1 MVTLTRSISVAAGVF
16 APGHLGVL
24 TQVIPFELVDAVL
37 AETGCTE
44 RRLRVIPSRVAL
56 YLVLA
61 MGLFEQVGAAGV
73 WSKLTSALAGLP
85 VARPTEKALR
95 DARRRIGAEP
105 VKALFEVLAGP
116 LAQPRTPGAR
126 YRGWRTVAFD
136 GCSSTKIPDT
146 ARNRAVYGRSP
157 VRHGHSGYPM
167 LMLMTL
173 AETGTRALI
182 GAAFGPISTGEIGY
196 ARRLLD
202 RLDPSMLLLDDRAFD
217 AGEFLTE
224 IAATGAQFLVRATAN
239 RRPPVLARLPD
250 GSYLTLIAG
259 LRLRVI
265 EAAITV
271 AGADGHVLTGT
282 YRLLTTL
289 LEHRADPAE
298 ALVALYHERWEIEV
312 AYLALRHTLCDG
324 RVLRSK
330 DPTGLAQETW
340 AILTV
345 YQALRTVMC
354 EAAESVPGTDP
365 DRMCFA
371 LALETARTHTTL
383 ANLGQNTDRLGPI
396 GRAVLA
402 HPNPARRPRH
412 SARKLKSPGN
422 RYTYKDPTRPT
433 TSTPIATIDI
443 AIRPPTTHPT
453 PTTHLENPDEPP
465 EKNQILTL
473 LRQTPEQPRHLSQ
486 IAAALG
492 ISGRCTP
499 TDSAPDWAAGTTTDS
514 SPKPHQAPTQSTKH
528 PLDKPHKTLTTRHWG
543 SDGSATGAGE
553 ILHDGSR
560 RRLRSRQV
568 PGCLRCRAKG
578 AHPTGPHHPRTRPQ
592 PGSVTDRPCSLSRPA
607 GGNAA

>member
-16 APGHLGVL
+16 APGHLGPL

-37 AETGCTE
+37 AETGRTE
-44 RRLRVIPSRVAL
+44 RRLRVIPSRVAF

-61 MGLFEQVGAAGV
+61 MGLFEQVSVAGV
-73 WSKLTSALAGLP
+73 WSKLTNGLAGLP
-85 VARPTEKALR
+85 VAHPTDKALR

-116 LAQPRTPGAR
+116 IAQPRTPGVR
-126 YRGWRTVAFD
+126 YRRYRTVAFD

-146 ARNRAVYGRSP
+146 ARNRAAYGRAP

-167 LMLMTL
+167 LMLMAL
-173 AETGTRALI
+173 VETGTRALI
-182 GAAFGPISTGEIGY
+182 GAVFGPISTGEIGY
-196 ARRLLD
+196 AQCLLS

-217 AGEFLTE
+217 ADEFLTQ

-239 RRPPVLARLPD
+239 RRPPVLARLDD

-265 EAAITV
+265 EAVITV
-271 AGADGHVLTGT
+271 TGADGSTMTGT

-289 LEHRADPAE
+289 LDHRLDPAP

-312 AYLALRHTLCDG
+312 AYLAIRHTLLDG

-330 DPTGLAQETW
+330 DPAGLAQEMW
-340 AILTV
+340 GILAL

-371 LALETARTHTTL
+371 LALESARTQATL
-383 ANLGQNTDRLGPI
+383 ANLGHSQDRLGAI

-402 HPNPARRPRH
+402 EPNPARRARY

-422 RYTYKDPTRPT
+422 RYTYKDPTKPA
-433 TSTPIATIDI
+433 TSTRIT
-443 AIRPPTTHPT
+443 AINTQVQT
-453 PTTHLENPDEPP
+453 PTSPPAPSAPLDDP
-465 EKNQILTL
+465 EKPPAKDHVLAL
-473 LRQTPEQPRHLSQ
+473 YRQAPGQPLSLPE
-486 IAAALG
+486 ITAALG
-492 ISGRCTP
+492 ISGRLHTNRL
-499 TDSAPDWAAGTTTDS
+499 GT
-514 SPKPHQAPTQSTKH
+514 
-528 PLDKPHKTLTTRHWG
+528 R
-543 SDGSATGAGE
+543 
-553 ILHDGSR
+553 
-560 RRLRSRQV
+560 
-568 PGCLRCRAKG
+568 
-578 AHPTGPHHPRTRPQ
+578 
-592 PGSVTDRPCSLSRPA
+592 LSRWSHQGLLTRTAPA
-607 GGNAA
+607 TYTIKETPP